1 MKFAKSRRVFKA
13 KIPNR
18 VKGKDALLLA
28 GAVRR
33 PGLICLLRATK
44 SCFCYIHIE
53 LVMIFLTSLYGGKF
67 RTVFAGIGGLIF
79 LSMLVLRAQPE
90 TNSEIPEPGV
100 MAQKAST
107 NAAPVNA
114 FTNAA
119 PANVPAPVSDTSE
132 PMPPAASLNEAPAPD
147 TIRKQPPVW
156 NVAGSVL
163 GAVMALGSLAG
174 FILYYCGLTRAKNSG
189 HTATLLLIG
198 TLAGVLGFWIGGFA
212 LQSGGMGNS
221 HAALM
226 QPPDRAT
233 ASALDY
239 EIGIHNWGIMGSSG
253 FFLASDD
260 EARNSIAALFLAQA
274 AMVLIVIAAALGAG
288 LERAKVLSM
297 VFCAYLIGFL
307 IYPLF
312 ANWAWGGGWL
322 AQLGRELHLGNGFVD
337 PGGAGVVHETAGV
350 LALVLAVILG
360 PRHGRFGR
368 NQPALAIPGHN
379 VPYLVLGTV
388 ILLGSWMA
396 ANGFIF
402 GSLPV
407 DPTLPAPPSC
417 AGLAVVNTLLAA
429 IGGMVASFIQAV
441 AQKKKPEPARLC
453 RGLLGGAVSACGCA
467 GLVDPWA
474 AFLTGCLAG
483 LVVQFALEQ
492 MERHHIDDP
501 VGASAVHGAAGAWGV
516 IATGLFANGSG
527 GFGINGVPQ
536 SVRGFFFG
544 GGIHQLGAQLAGA
557 VTCFA
562 LIYLLGYLGFSLVQ
576 KILGNRAT
584 LDEEIGGLDL
594 PETGALG
601 YQGDVEPED

>member
-1 MKFAKSRRVFKA
+1 M
-13 KIPNR
+13 
-18 VKGKDALLLA
+18 
-28 GAVRR
+28 
-33 PGLICLLRATK
+33 PGIC
-44 SCFCYIHIE
+44 
-53 LVMIFLTSLYGGKF
+53 
-67 RTVFAGIGGLIF
+67 GLIF
-79 LSMLVLRAQPE
+79 LSTLVLHAQPGSS
-90 TNSEIPEPGV
+90 TEIPGPGA
-100 MAQKAST
+100 MAQKISSAAST
-107 NAAPVNA
+107 NAVSSTTSAPSSDE
-114 FTNAA
+114 TAA
-119 PANVPAPVSDTSE
+119 PGTSTSAAQPQPTLNDTSAPMSPTPAITEMPAPES
-132 PMPPAASLNEAPAPD
+132 
-147 TIRKQPPVW
+147 IRKPAPVW

-174 FILYYCGLTRAKNSG
+174 FVLYYCGLTRAKNSG
-189 HTATLLLIG
+189 HTATMLLVG
-198 TLAGVLGFWIGGFA
+198 TLVGLLGFWIGGFA
-212 LQSGGMGNS
+212 LQSGGMGDA

-226 QPPDRAT
+226 EPPDSAT

-239 EIGIHNWGIMGSSG
+239 EIGWHHWGIMGSSG

-260 EARNSIAALFLAQA
+260 ESRNSIAALFLAQA
-274 AMVLIVIAAALGAG
+274 VMVLIVIAAALGAA
-288 LERAKVLSM
+288 LERAKVLAM

-322 AQLGRELHLGNGFVD
+322 AETGRELHLGNGFVD

-368 NQPALAIPGHN
+368 NQPAFAIPGHN
-379 VPYLVLGTV
+379 VPYLVLGSV

-407 DPTLPAPPSC
+407 DPTMPAPPSC
-417 AGLAVVNTLLAA
+417 AGLAVINTLLAA
-429 IGGMVASFIQAV
+429 IGGLVASFIQAV

-453 RGLLGGAVSACGCA
+453 RGLLGGAVAACGCA

-483 LVVQFALEQ
+483 LLVQFALEQ

-501 VGASAVHGAAGAWGV
+501 VGAAAVHGAAGAWGV

-527 GFGINGVPQ
+527 GFGLNGVPQ
-536 SVRGFFFG
+536 TVRGFFFG
-544 GGIHQLGAQLAGA
+544 GGLHQLGAQLLGA
-557 VTCFA
+557 IIDFA
-562 LIYLLGYLGFSLVQ
+562 LVCLLGYLAFSFVQ
-576 KILGNRAT
+576 KILGNRAA
-584 LDEEIGGLDL
+584 LEEEITGLDL
-594 PETGALG
+594 SETGALG
-601 YQGDVEPED
+601 YQGDVEPEE